1 MKLPSRSSGR
11 PAGHTAIGDGLR
23 WGLVMGAIILMLHG
37 CGRVSPPPR
46 PVGYPK
52 PYKVMGR
59 WYQPLPHAR
68 GYRQRGVAS
77 WYGDKFHGR
86 RTSSGEIY
94 NMYAMTAAHK
104 TLPLGTMVRVRNL
117 NNHRSVTVRIND
129 RGPFV
134 RSRIIDL
141 SYAAAKKLGMLGPGT
156 ASVEIEAIGMPV
168 AAVAGKSPSYR
179 AVDYYSG
186 NFTFQVGAFQVRAN
200 AEKLRRQLG
209 LTYSNAHI
217 VSFFDG
223 RQTWYRVRVGS
234 SSDLNAAVRYE
245 RYLNA
250 HGFPQAFVVAE

>member
-1 MKLPSRSSGR
+1 MTGVSV
-11 PAGHTAIGDGLR
+11 LR
-23 WGLVMGAIILMLHG
+23 RGVIMGAIMLMFYG

-46 PVGYPK
+46 PAGYPK
-52 PYKVMGR
+52 PYRVMGR

-68 GYRQRGVAS
+68 GYRQRGTAS

-104 TLPLGTMVRVRNL
+104 TLPLGTVVRVRNL
-117 NNHRSVTVRIND
+117 NNRRSATVRIND

-156 ASVEIEAIGMPV
+156 AEVEIEAIGMPV
-168 AAVAGKSPSYR
+168 AGAAGKPLTYR
-179 AVDYYSG
+179 PVDYFSG
-186 NFTFQVGAFQVRAN
+186 NFTFQVGAFQVREN
-200 AEKLRRQLG
+200 AERLRRQLSRK
-209 LTYSNAHI
+209 YNNAHV

-234 SSDLNAAVRYE
+234 SSDLNAALRYE
-245 RYLNA
+245 RYLTE